1 MRLENRRMN
10 GIRIEKENN
19 ERLRITFPYNAG
31 YIAKIRV
38 LRDISGILRK
48 STGVFL
54 TPIMF
59 SKEF

>member
-1 MRLENRRMN
+1 MN

>member
-1 MRLENRRMN
+1 MN

-54 TPIMF
+54 LR
-59 SKEF
+59 